1 LNPEAA
7 STSQVPSSSP
17 AGAAAGT
24 PRTRTELETEPL
36 PDTRLLA
43 GIVLCRRHAGV
54 TVARSGC
61 HQQPGRRARA
71 AGPGPGL
78 QPEKAPNP
86 ATDCLGARGT
96 ASRAP
101 PVTPDVASLPAGPPR
116 RATARSSGSA
126 AGRCRRSGNTSQNV
140 SHRARPRPAGPGPA
154 GQALPLRRQSNFT
167 GSSEVTGNFGSE
179 SLAT

>member
-7 STSQVPSSSP
+7 STSQVPSSRP
-17 AGAAAGT
+17 AGAAAGK

-96 ASRAP
+96 VSRAP
-101 PVTPDVASLPAGPPR
+101 PVTPDVAGRCQLGPPGGPQR
-116 RATARSSGSA
+116 GPLGPPQDA
-126 AGRCRRSGNTSQNV
+126 AGGLAIPVRTS
-140 SHRARPRPAGPGPA
+140 ATGPGPGRLA
-154 GQALPLRRQSNFT
+154 RDPLARPCH
-167 GSSEVTGNFGSE
+167 
-179 SLAT
+179 